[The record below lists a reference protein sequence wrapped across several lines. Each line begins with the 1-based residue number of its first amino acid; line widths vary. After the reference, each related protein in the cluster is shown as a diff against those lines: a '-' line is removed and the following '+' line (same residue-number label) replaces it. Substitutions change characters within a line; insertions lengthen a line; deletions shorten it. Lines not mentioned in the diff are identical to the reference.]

1 MSNSWYFTTFATNSN
16 QNIDLAR
23 RFIKVKIMTEKRKYE
38 KPSQKV
44 IKLRQRQQLL
54 VGSNGDIPDNDDYED
69 GGNPLTF

>member
-44 IKLRQRQQLL
+44 IKLQQRTILL